1 MVSRRSLFLPALFI
15 FLFVF
20 IELASAQITVYSGRN
35 RALVEPL
42 VNQFEAETGINVR
55 IRYGGTTQL
64 AVAIMEEGRRSPAD
78 IFWSQDAGALGA
90 LHSGDILK
98 VLPEHIAATL
108 PPQFTNPA
116 NTWVATS
123 GRARVLAYDKNNVDS
138 STLPESVFDLT
149 RPEWRG
155 KVGWA
160 PANASFQSFVTAM
173 RATEGDERTREW
185 LRQMKANGA
194 VAYNNNNSILQA
206 IEAGEIQLG
215 LTNHYYIDRAKSGN
229 PNYGIEAHQFGAG
242 DVGNLINVAG
252 LGILKSSKQ
261 QDEAIAFVAFM
272 LREYAQQFFMNEVFE
287 YPVTTG
293 IGDSDRMLE
302 SILGITP
309 DINLDALNDLD
320 ETLRMLRQT
329 DLL

>member
-1 MVSRRSLFLPALFI
+1 MVPHKSILFSGILL

-20 IELASAQITVYSGRN
+20 TEVAAAQLTVYSGRN

-42 VNQFEAETGINVR
+42 VNRFEAETGINVR

-90 LHSGDILK
+90 LHANSSLMK
-98 VLPEHIAATL
+98 LPENLADNL
-108 PPQFTNPA
+108 PPQFTNPDY
-116 NTWVATS
+116 TWIATS
-123 GRARVLAYDKNNVDS
+123 GRARVLAYDVNRTDV
-138 STLPESVFDLT
+138 TALPESIFDLT
-149 RPEWRG
+149 KPEWRG

-160 PANASFQSFVTAM
+160 PSNASFQSFVTAM

-206 IEAGEIQLG
+206 IEAGEVLVG
-215 LTNHYYIDRAKSGN
+215 LTNHYYIDRAKSAN
-229 PNYGIEAHQFGAG
+229 PNYVISSHSFEAG

-252 LGILKSSKQ
+252 LGILSSSNRQ
-261 QDEAIAFVAFM
+261 AEALKFIEFM
-272 LREYAQQFFMNEVFE
+272 LQDFAQQFFMNEVFE
-287 YPVTTG
+287 YPVKIDLG
-293 IGDSDRMLE
+293 ESDRMLE
-302 SILGITP
+302 GMLEITP
-309 DINLDALNDLD
+309 DINLDALRDLD